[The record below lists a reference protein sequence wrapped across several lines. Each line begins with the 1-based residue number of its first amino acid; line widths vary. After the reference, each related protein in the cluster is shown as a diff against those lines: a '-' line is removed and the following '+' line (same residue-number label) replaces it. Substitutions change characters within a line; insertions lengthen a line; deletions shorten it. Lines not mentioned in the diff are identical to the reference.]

1 MPKQTLLCEAK
12 RLNIYKPSDQE
23 DTLRTSIGDQWRTEI
38 RTELSKAQI
47 DTSDV
52 EDGDIE
58 PFYNL
63 YLSIQWGLE
72 ALLRSRLGALLQ
84 MSNREINPRTVSHKK
99 LLAFMKEHHLS
110 IPESASKYLQ
120 MNPFSVDSCA
130 SLPWRR
136 IWQSM

>member
-12 RLNIYKPSDQE
+12 RLNIYKPSDKE
-23 DTLRTSIGDQWRTEI
+23 DTLRKSIGDQWRTEI
-38 RTELSKAQI
+38 RAELSKAQI

-110 IPESASKYLQ
+110 IPESASKYL
-120 MNPFSVDSCA
+120 
-130 SLPWRR
+130 
-136 IWQSM
+136 

>member
-1 MPKQTLLCEAK
+1 M
-12 RLNIYKPSDQE
+12 
-23 DTLRTSIGDQWRTEI
+23 SIGDQWRTEI
-38 RTELSKAQI
+38 RAELSKAQI

-136 IWQSM
+136 TWQSM